1 VLQQTCSRAPPTNRR
16 AKGLGH
22 ARLDQEDPR
31 HDVRGSTE
39 MLKLIAM
46 GLSVLLAAVL
56 VQMSYVAV
64 GMLVIAALIAALILH
79 QRSRV
84 NVKGIYEDV
93 S

>member
-1 VLQQTCSRAPPTNRR
+1 M
-16 AKGLGH
+16 
-22 ARLDQEDPR
+22 
-31 HDVRGSTE
+31 RGSTE

-64 GMLVIAALIAALILH
+64 GMLVVIAALIHH

-84 NVKGIYEDV
+84 NVRGIYEDV

>member
-1 VLQQTCSRAPPTNRR
+1 M
-16 AKGLGH
+16 
-22 ARLDQEDPR
+22 
-31 HDVRGSTE
+31 RGSTE

-64 GMLVIAALIAALILH
+64 GMLVVIAAMIAALILH

-84 NVKGIYEDV
+84 NVRGIYEDV

>member
-1 VLQQTCSRAPPTNRR
+1 
-16 AKGLGH
+16 
-22 ARLDQEDPR
+22 
-31 HDVRGSTE
+31 

-64 GMLVIAALIAALILH
+64 GMLVVIAAMIAALILH

-84 NVKGIYEDV
+84 NVRGIYEDV

>member
-1 VLQQTCSRAPPTNRR
+1 
-16 AKGLGH
+16 
-22 ARLDQEDPR
+22 
-31 HDVRGSTE
+31 

-56 VQMSYVAV
+56 VQWSYVAV
-64 GMLVIAALIAALILH
+64 GMLVVIAALIHH

-84 NVKGIYEDV
+84 NVRGIYEDV